1 LDSAGTGYVYAGD
14 NPVNEVDPSGKD
26 AVEAIFVNL
35 LCAGIVI
42 LTALSLAGAVAG
54 SLGTIAGI
62 YYLILNLFAV
72 FVVVLGILA
81 ILLPVGSF
89 ALSIE
94 GCTGV
99 GVG

>member
-1 LDSAGTGYVYAGD
+1 VYAGD

-54 SLGTIAGI
+54 SLGTI
-62 YYLILNLFAV
+62 
-72 FVVVLGILA
+72 
-81 ILLPVGSF
+81 
-89 ALSIE
+89 
-94 GCTGV
+94 
-99 GVG
+99 